1 MFYITL
7 IWRWLAES
15 TKFHCSFRQIKQQN
29 LGGYIML
36 KKLISVCTVAC
47 MMTSVLTFNVF
58 AQNNSQNLSSIISP
72 IEIKQGQLIIK
83 FKDKESLTASINFIK
98 MNQGK
103 IISSQNNILLV
114 EVDKD
119 KLNEKIRLF
128 SMIKGVEYVTPN
140 YIRKAL

>member
-1 MFYITL
+1 
-7 IWRWLAES
+7 
-15 TKFHCSFRQIKQQN
+15 
-29 LGGYIML
+29 ML